1 MAWCSRSHA
10 CHRARRA
17 APGHCITHAVGTTTK
32 TCSGFLRNDAGLLRC
47 AKGSQGCGTLGKM
60 VTLARNNSLLK
71 LNEAMAIKPR
81 GPKSTGS
88 LLPLVHPASRRL
100 MSMARLHSVRS
111 QCSLRKLLMIVAKTN
126 PTPAGFCSG

>member
-1 MAWCSRSHA
+1 MTRCSRSHA

-17 APGHCITHAVGTTTK
+17 APGHCITHAVGTTAK

-47 AKGSQGCGTLGKM
+47 AKGSGMLGKVVM
-60 VTLARNNSLLK
+60 LARNNSLLK

-88 LLPLVHPASRRL
+88 LLRLVHPASRRL
-100 MSMARLHSVRS
+100 TSTAWLHSVRS